1 MNLFF
6 YLQTFIL
13 DYSFIV
19 ILSDHIFVLCFIKI
33 QPFVKRKPVKTEKNT
48 GTIAFRFRQ
57 VLLCIYIYIYI
68 QGLYIRRTCN
78 RCRVYLCARMRYLYI
93 YSMDIHEICYCQP
106 THLQFAIVNLPNYN
120 LLLSTYP
127 STICYCQP
135 TQLQL
140 VYLFSCQRASL
151 VCDVLS
157 YTYTLIMVPIR
168 LQQPVNSS

>member
-68 QGLYIRRTCN
+68 YIGL
-78 RCRVYLCARMRYLYI
+78 I
-93 YSMDIHEICYCQP
+93 Y
-106 THLQFAIVNLPNYN
+106 TKNV
-120 LLLSTYP
+120 
-127 STICYCQP
+127 
-135 TQLQL
+135 
-140 VYLFSCQRASL
+140 
-151 VCDVLS
+151 
-157 YTYTLIMVPIR
+157 
-168 LQQPVNSS
+168 